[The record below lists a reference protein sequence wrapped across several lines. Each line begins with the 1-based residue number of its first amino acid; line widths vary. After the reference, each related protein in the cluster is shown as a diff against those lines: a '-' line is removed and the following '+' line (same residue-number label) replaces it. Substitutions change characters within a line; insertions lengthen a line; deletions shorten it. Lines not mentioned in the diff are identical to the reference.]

1 MRSQLAVFCGVV
13 VFTVWA
19 ASTAAQKHDHDAGT
33 HTHAEAAK
41 LKNPAKSTP
50 ASIAAGKTIYDKSCA
65 GCHGVTGK
73 GDGKM
78 AASIT
83 GAKPSDLTDA
93 VWTHGASDGEVFTVV
108 RDGVKQTGMRG
119 FASRLK
125 PEDIWNVVIYL
136 RTLAPKPHT
145 QP

>member
-1 MRSQLAVFCGVV
+1 MRSRLAVFVGVLA
-13 VFTVWA
+13 FSGWA
-19 ASTAAQKHDHDAGT
+19 AGMAAQDRDHQTGT

-41 LKNPAKSTP
+41 LKSPVKSTP
-50 ASIAAGKTIYDKSCA
+50 AAIAAGKALYDKSCA
-65 GCHGVTGK
+65 GCHGATGK

-83 GAKPSDLTDA
+83 GAKPSDMTDA
-93 VWTHGASDGEVFTVV
+93 TWKHGASDGEIFTVV

-136 RTLAPKPHT
+136 RTLAPSSHK
-145 QP
+145 

>member
-1 MRSQLAVFCGVV
+1 MRSLHAVFFGVL
-13 VFTVWA
+13 VFTGWA
-19 ASTAAQKHDHDAGT
+19 VGMSAQKNDHEAGT

-41 LKNPAKSTP
+41 LKNPVKSTP
-50 ASIAAGKTIYDKSCA
+50 AAIAAGKAIYDKSCA
-65 GCHGVTGK
+65 SCHGETGK

-78 AASIT
+78 ASSIT

-93 VWTHGASDGEVFTVV
+93 TWKHGASDGEIFTVV
-108 RDGVKQTGMRG
+108 REGVKQTGMRG

-136 RTLAPKPHT
+136 RTLAPTPHK
-145 QP
+145 